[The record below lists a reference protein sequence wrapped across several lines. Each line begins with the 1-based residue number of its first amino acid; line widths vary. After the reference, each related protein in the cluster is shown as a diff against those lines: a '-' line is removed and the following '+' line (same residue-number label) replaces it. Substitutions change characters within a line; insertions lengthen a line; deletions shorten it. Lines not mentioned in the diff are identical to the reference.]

1 MARYK
6 YIAYNNSGVR
16 QESFVHAD
24 SEAQARKEI
33 ENDGLLL
40 VEIEAADQTGGIQ
53 IALPGSGQLNHKDVE
68 FFTAEM
74 ALLLRSGMKVDK
86 GLAIL
91 RHNVEKPAL
100 RELIDSVLKD
110 IKQGVPLSDSLAE
123 FKAFD
128 TLYVGL
134 VRIAEETG
142 ELAATFERLAAEL
155 KYQLDLNNKIKQALV
170 YPGVILTVC
179 ILALVFIFNFVVPN
193 LTSLFSEADNLPL
206 YTVALINVS
215 EFMQKYQLYV
225 ALVLVGGG
233 YLLWA
238 SREKPWAQRIFAFV
252 RERAPIVSSANL
264 LVERI
269 RFNAALATMLSAG
282 VAIDRALKLALG
294 TLRTE
299 SLQHEV
305 EVAIENIRR
314 GEGLSRSLSETR
326 IYPPYFA
333 ALLSIGEE
341 SGELERVFNEIA
353 DRSRSEFY
361 GWVTRFTNLL
371 EPILILAMGAIV
383 GSVVVIMML
392 SITAVT
398 DMEF

>member
-1 MARYK
+1 MARFK
-6 YIAYNNSGVR
+6 YIAYNSSGVR
-16 QESFVHAD
+16 QESVVHAD
-24 SEAQARKEI
+24 SMEQAKKQLEG
-33 ENDGLLL
+33 DDLLL
-40 VEIEAADQTGGIQ
+40 VDIEAEDAGGIRFS
-53 IALPGSGQLNHKDVE
+53 LPGGDKLNHKDVE

-86 GLAIL
+86 GLSIL
-91 RHNVEKPAL
+91 RHNVEKAAL
-100 RELIDSVLKD
+100 REFIDAVLRD
-110 IKQGVPLSDSLAE
+110 IKQGVPLSESLSE

-128 TLYVGL
+128 DLYVGL
-134 VRIAEETG
+134 IRIAEETG
-142 ELAATFERLAAEL
+142 ELASTFERLAAEL
-155 KYQLDLNNKIKQALV
+155 KYQLELSNKVKQALV

-193 LTSLFSEADNLPL
+193 LTSLFADADNLPM
-206 YTVALINVS
+206 YTVALLNLS
-215 EFMQKYQLYV
+215 DFMQKYQIFLGL
-225 ALVLVGGG
+225 ALVGGG
-233 YLLWA
+233 YALW
-238 SREKPWAQRIFAFV
+238 SGREQPWALQLFSFA
-252 RERAPIVSSANL
+252 RERLPVVSSANL

-282 VAIDRALKLALG
+282 VAIDRALKLAMG

-299 SLQHEV
+299 SLRHEV
-305 EVAIENIRR
+305 EVAMEAIRR

-341 SGELERVFNEIA
+341 SGELERVFTEIA

-371 EPILILAMGAIV
+371 EPILILVMGAIV